1 MADDRKPEL
10 VVAFSTA
17 GSPEEARRIASALVA
32 EELAACVNVVD
43 DIDSIY
49 RWQGAIESA
58 LESLMVIKTRANL
71 LPAIELRLR
80 ELHSYEVPQ
89 TGRCPYRRWRTK
101 LSRLSNRLES

>member
-17 GSPEEARRIASALVA
+17 GLPEEARRIAGARVA

-49 RWQGAIESA
+49 RCQGA
-58 LESLMVIKTRANL
+58 LESRRIPDAYQDANRS
-71 LPAIELRLR
+71 PSVIELRLR
-80 ELHSYEVPQ
+80 ELHSYEVPELV
-89 TGRCPYRRWRTK
+89 RAK
-101 LSRLSNRLES
+101 VNRGLLGK